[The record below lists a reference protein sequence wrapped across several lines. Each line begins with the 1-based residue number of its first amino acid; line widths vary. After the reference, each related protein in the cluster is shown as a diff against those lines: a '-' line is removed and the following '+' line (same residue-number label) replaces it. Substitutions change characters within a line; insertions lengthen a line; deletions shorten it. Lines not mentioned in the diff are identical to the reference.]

1 MLYFSFWWEGYWN
14 LFRFYDILNVY
25 VKLYLK
31 LVYGFNDKIRN
42 FVIGELGR
50 DIDI

>member
-1 MLYFSFWWEGYWN
+1 MF
-14 LFRFYDILNVY
+14 
-25 VKLYLK
+25 LYLK

-50 DIDI
+50 YIDI